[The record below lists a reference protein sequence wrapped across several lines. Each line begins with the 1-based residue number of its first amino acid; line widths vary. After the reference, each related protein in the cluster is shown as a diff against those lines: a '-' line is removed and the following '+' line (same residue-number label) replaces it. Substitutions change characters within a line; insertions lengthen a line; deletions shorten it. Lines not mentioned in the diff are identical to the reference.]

1 MREKHLESCFSLRLP
16 LQELFD
22 LLYVSEVEILRLMV
36 TRATALCESR
46 LAARHVV
53 TLVREK
59 HLESCFSLRLPL
71 QELFDLLYV
80 SEVEILQLKVP
91 RATALCESRLAAR
104 HVVTLVREKHL
115 ESCFSLR
122 LPLQELFD
130 LLILFF
136 VGQEIKKALERGL

>member
-1 MREKHLESCFSLRLP
+1 MENRFSLGLH

-22 LLYVSEVEILRLMV
+22 LLYVSKVKILRRMV
-36 TRATALCESR
+36 PRATALCESR

-80 SEVEILQLKVP
+80 SEVEILRRMVP
-91 RATALCESRLAAR
+91 RATAL
-104 HVVTLVREKHL
+104 
-115 ESCFSLR
+115 
-122 LPLQELFD
+122 
-130 LLILFF
+130 
-136 VGQEIKKALERGL
+136 

>member
-1 MREKHLESCFSLRLP
+1 M
-16 LQELFD
+16 
-22 LLYVSEVEILRLMV
+22 
-36 TRATALCESR
+36 
-46 LAARHVV
+46 AARHVV

-80 SEVEILQLKVP
+80 SAVKILRLKVP

-104 HVVTLVREKHL
+104 YVVTLVREKHL

-130 LLILFF
+130 VLYVFEVEILRLK
-136 VGQEIKKALERGL
+136 VPRYGCPPCRDAREGETS